1 MAGEPSDSELLD
13 AWAGGA
19 PAAGEALVRRHYGA
33 ISRFFANKV
42 SRDPEELV
50 QRTFL
55 RCVENRATY
64 RGDAPFR
71 AYLFGVA
78 RNVLLEHFREKRRQ
92 ADIDVDGGVSS
103 AHALDPSPS
112 QMISQRREIALLL
125 ESLRR
130 VPLDLQVLL
139 ELSYWEDL
147 TTSDVAAILDIPQ
160 GTVKGRLSRARRLL
174 ALEYERL
181 GKERGVTAAPL
192 ETQLLDLAR
201 PSNG

>member
-1 MAGEPSDSELLD
+1 MEREPSDTELLD
-13 AWAGGA
+13 AWASGTSS
-19 PAAGEALVRRHYGA
+19 AGEALVRRHYGA

-55 RCVENRATY
+55 RCVESRATF

-71 AYLFGVA
+71 AYLYGVA
-78 RNVLLEHFREKRRQ
+78 RNVLLEYFREKRRHV
-92 ADIDVDGGVSS
+92 DVDVDGSASS

-112 QMISQRREIALLL
+112 QMIAQRREIALLL

-130 VPLDLQVLL
+130 IPLDLQILL
-139 ELSYWEDL
+139 ELAYWEDL
-147 TTSDVAAILDIPQ
+147 STSEVAVTLGIPQ

-174 ALEYERL
+174 AIEYERL
-181 GKERGVTAAPL
+181 GKEWGCTIAPL
-192 ETQLLDLAR
+192 EAELLGVTR
-201 PSNG
+201 QPNG